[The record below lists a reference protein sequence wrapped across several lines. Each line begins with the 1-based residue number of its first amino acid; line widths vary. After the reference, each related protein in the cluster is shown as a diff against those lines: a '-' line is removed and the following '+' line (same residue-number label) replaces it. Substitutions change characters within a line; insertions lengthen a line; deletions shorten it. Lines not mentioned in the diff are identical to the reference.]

1 MWTTPTC
8 KANDRCF
15 LTSVNVHIIII
26 TFFLSQR
33 YTYIPWND
41 HSRKVLLLRWGSCAA
56 CGLATEGENLFTIR
70 FWRFWTRNTKSWRHR
85 NTIKKQ
91 EMPNLENI
99 LFISS
104 SENLKDNFRPVQKL
118 MGRVVR
124 QPKFI
129 WIKTIKAIELRSSW
143 WSRSCSCFESWWC
156 LLIDKYKGFKD
167 DISAARDRAW
177 AWVEV
182 LAVNCFSWATY
193 ILHTSIDQDTS
204 HHPICPRFVVLCK
217 AK

>member
-1 MWTTPTC
+1 MT
-8 KANDRCF
+8 R
-15 LTSVNVHIIII
+15 LRLVIVLRSVNN
-26 TFFLSQR
+26 TYLQSQR
-33 YTYIPWND
+33 SLFFDLSESSYHHHHLLSKPAIYVYSLKWS
-41 HSRKVLLLRWGSCAA
+41 SRKVLLLRWGSCAA

-85 NTIKKQ
+85 NTKKKQ
-91 EMPNLENI
+91 EKPNLENI

-143 WSRSCSCFESWWC
+143 WSRSCSCFGLSPGDVY
-156 LLIDKYKGFKD
+156 LTTNVKVSK
-167 DISAARDRAW
+167 
-177 AWVEV
+177 
-182 LAVNCFSWATY
+182 T
-193 ILHTSIDQDTS
+193 T
-204 HHPICPRFVVLCK
+204 
-217 AK
+217 